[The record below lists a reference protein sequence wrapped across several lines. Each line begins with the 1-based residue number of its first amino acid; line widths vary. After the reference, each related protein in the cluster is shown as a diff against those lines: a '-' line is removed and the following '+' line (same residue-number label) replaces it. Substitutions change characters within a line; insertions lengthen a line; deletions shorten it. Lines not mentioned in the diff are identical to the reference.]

1 MGSVDYF
8 NEIAQSWNV
17 IRSEYF
23 DERLKYKVLSKVNI
37 KDKVVADLGCG
48 TGFLSLA
55 LALDAS
61 IVFSIDQSV
70 NMLIETRKLME
81 TKKFDNVYPIKSSI
95 DNLALFD
102 ESVDVVF
109 INMALHH
116 VKDAKKAIEEMF
128 RIIKKDGALII
139 SDVQEHNG
147 EWAKTEMFDEWL
159 GFSNNQ
165 MEEWLKS
172 AGFNTVNIENTDLLC
187 KGYSSKGEFTQTGIF
202 IAVANKGGLNSEI
215 YK

>member
-1 MGSVDYF
+1 VGSLDYF
-8 NEIAQSWNV
+8 NEIAKSWNV
-17 IRSEYF
+17 TRSEYF
-23 DERLKYKVLSKVNI
+23 EERLKYKVLSKANI

-70 NMLIETRKLME
+70 NMLKESKKLME
-81 TKKFDNVYPIKSSI
+81 SKKFNNVYPIRS
-95 DNLALFD
+95 DLGNLALFD
-102 ESVDVVF
+102 ESVDVAF

-116 VKDAKKAIEEMF
+116 VKDAKKAIEEMY
-128 RIIKKDGALII
+128 RIIKKDGTLII

-147 EWAKTEMFDEWL
+147 QWAKEEMFDEWL

-165 MEEWLKS
+165 MQEWLTD
-172 AGFNTVNIENTDLLC
+172 AGFNRVSIENTELKC
-187 KGYSSKGEFTQTGIF
+187 KGYSSKGEYTETGIF
-202 IAVANKGGLNSEI
+202 ILVANKGGINYEI
-215 YK
+215 

>member
-1 MGSVDYF
+1 MSSLDYF
-8 NEIAQSWNV
+8 DHIATSWNV

-23 DERLKYKVLSKVNI
+23 EERLKYQVLSKANV

-70 NMLIETRKLME
+70 NMLKESRRLME
-81 TKKFDNVYPIKSSI
+81 TKKFNNVYPIKSSI
-95 DNLALFD
+95 DNLVLFD

-116 VKDAKKAIEEMF
+116 VKDAKKAIEEMY
-128 RIIKKDGALII
+128 RIIKKDGTLII

-147 EWAKTEMFDEWL
+147 QWAKDEMFDEWL
-159 GFSNNQ
+159 GFSNDQ
-165 MEEWLKS
+165 IKQWLTE
-172 AGFNTVNIENTDLLC
+172 AGFNIVNIENTELKC
-187 KGYSSKGEFTQTGIF
+187 KGYSSKGEYTETGIF
-202 IAVANKGGLNSEI
+202 IATANKGGVNYEI
-215 YK
+215 

>member
-1 MGSVDYF
+1 MSSLDYF
-8 NEIAQSWNV
+8 NEIAKSWNV

-23 DERLKYKVLSKVNI
+23 EERLKYKVLSKVSI

-70 NMLIETRKLME
+70 NMLRESRKLMDS
-81 TKKFDNVYPIKSSI
+81 KKFNNVYPIISSI
-95 DNLALFD
+95 DNLVLFD

-116 VKDAKKAIEEMF
+116 VKDAKKAIQEMH
-128 RIIKKDGALII
+128 RVIKKDGTLII

-147 EWAKTEMFDEWL
+147 QWAKEEMFDEWL

-165 MEEWLKS
+165 IEEWLTD
-172 AGFNTVNIENTDLLC
+172 AGFNTVNIENTDLKC
-187 KGYSSKGEFTQTGIF
+187 KGYSSKGEYTETGIF
-202 IAVANKGGLNSEI
+202 IAVANKGGLNYEI
-215 YK
+215 

>member
-1 MGSVDYF
+1 MSSLDYF
-8 NEIAQSWNV
+8 NEIAESWNV

-70 NMLIETRKLME
+70 NMLRESRKLME

-95 DNLALFD
+95 DNLVLFD

-116 VKDAKKAIEEMF
+116 VKDAKKAIDEMF
-128 RIIKKDGALII
+128 RIIKKDGTLII

-147 EWAKTEMFDEWL
+147 EWAREEMFDEWL

-165 MEEWLKS
+165 MKEWLIS
-172 AGFNTVNIENTDLLC
+172 AGFNLVDIENTDLTC
-187 KGYSSKGEFTQTGIF
+187 KGYSSKGEYTETGIF
-202 IAVANKGGLNSEI
+202 IAVANKGGLNYEI
-215 YK
+215 

>member
-70 NMLIETRKLME
+70 NMLVETRKLMD

-95 DNLALFD
+95 DSLALFD

-128 RIIKKDGALII
+128 RIIKKDGTLII

-147 EWAKTEMFDEWL
+147 EWARTEMFDEWL

-165 MEEWLKS
+165 IEEWLKS
-172 AGFNTVNIENTDLLC
+172 AGFNLVNIENTDLLC
-187 KGYSSKGEFTQTGIF
+187 KGYSSKEWTKPSPF
-202 IAVANKGGLNSEI
+202 
-215 YK
+215 

>member
-1 MGSVDYF
+1 MGSLDYF
-8 NEIAQSWNV
+8 NEMAKSWNV
-17 IRSEYF
+17 TRSEYF
-23 DERLKYKVLSKVNI
+23 EERLKYKVLSKANI

-70 NMLIETRKLME
+70 NMLKESKKLME
-81 TKKFDNVYPIKSSI
+81 SKKFNNVYPIRS
-95 DNLALFD
+95 DLGNLVLFD

-116 VKDAKKAIEEMF
+116 VKDAKKAIEEMY
-128 RIIKKDGALII
+128 RIIKKDGTLII

-147 EWAKTEMFDEWL
+147 QWAKEEMFDEWL
-159 GFSNNQ
+159 GFSNLQ
-165 MEEWLKS
+165 IEEWLS
-172 AGFNTVNIENTDLLC
+172 DVGFNAVSIENTDLKC
-187 KGYSSKGEFTQTGIF
+187 KGYSSKGEYTETGIF
-202 IAVANKGGLNSEI
+202 IAVANKGGLNYE
-215 YK
+215 

>member
-1 MGSVDYF
+1 MSSLDYF
-8 NEIAQSWNV
+8 NEIAKSWNV

-23 DERLKYKVLSKVNI
+23 EERLKYKVLSKVSI

-61 IVFSIDQSV
+61 IVFSIDQSE
-70 NMLIETRKLME
+70 NMLRESKKLME
-81 TKKFDNVYPIKSSI
+81 TKKFNNVYPIKS
-95 DNLALFD
+95 DLENLALFD

-116 VKDAKKAIEEMF
+116 VKDAKKAIEEMY
-128 RIIKKDGALII
+128 RIIKKDGTLII
-139 SDVQEHNG
+139 SDVEEHTG
-147 EWAKTEMFDEWL
+147 EWARTEMFDEWL

-165 MEEWLKS
+165 IQEWLTE
-172 AGFNTVNIENTDLLC
+172 AGFNAINIENTDLKC
-187 KGYSSKGEFTQTGIF
+187 KGYSSKGEYTETGIF
-202 IAVANKGGLNSEI
+202 IATANKGGLTYEI
-215 YK
+215 